1 MQIFSRLKH
10 IIALSI
16 IFIASLPAIAHE
28 LPATTIKG
36 KKYYYYTVQPNETIY
51 SIARKL
57 GISKNDIVKYN
68 PFVIDGIRANDT
80 LYFPVAETPES
91 VDISNNTPAN
101 SNTITHTVK
110 KGETVY
116 RISKKYG
123 ISTDRL
129 ITYNPSTKD
138 GIKSGEIL
146 VIPVAGQ
153 TTSEASTAP
162 VNQSTTIPDNN
173 INVIK
178 VDEIKTTEEFLTE
191 DTIKSNEEAIFEQNY
206 DINIAVM
213 LPFML
218 DENEPTKQAL
228 RYTEF
233 YKGMLLAVNEMRN
246 EFFDIHLYAYDTADS
261 LELTMSILDK
271 PEFQTM
277 NVIVAPGND
286 AQLNIISKRSKETS
300 THVIN
305 IFGVKNDVYQTN
317 DFVLQTNIPQTEMY
331 SKAINYFCEEFK
343 NHTPVILK
351 NLEKLSDKAEFIKSL
366 KNHLDSINKPYLQI
380 SYNDI
385 LSQENIASLDSTKS
399 YVFIPA
405 SGSRS
410 ELSGVINPIIQLKE
424 KTLDNKQIRMFGY
437 PEWTTF
443 RGSILEKMH
452 YLNTVIYSRFYC
464 NQGNADVQQFKSM
477 FNDWYGTELMSAS
490 PLQGILGY
498 DITMFILQAAKNND
512 GKFNP
517 TTQYNGIQSSFN
529 FSSPEEVDGYYNN
542 SLYIITFNQDGT
554 ISQTTR

>member
-1 MQIFSRLKH
+1 MHFFSRLKR
-10 IIALSI
+10 IISLAVI
-16 IFIASLPAIAHE
+16 IIASLPAIAHE
-28 LPATTIKG
+28 LPVTTIKG
-36 KKYYYYTVQPNETIY
+36 KRYYYYTVQPKETIY
-51 SIARKL
+51 SIAHKL
-57 GISKNDIVKYN
+57 EISKNDIVKYN

-91 VDISNNTPAN
+91 VDTSNNTPAN

-123 ISTDRL
+123 ISTDKL
-129 ITYNPSTKD
+129 VAYNPNAKD

-153 TTSEASTAP
+153 TASEESTAP
-162 VNQSTTIPDNN
+162 VKPATTIPDNN
-173 INVIK
+173 INDST
-178 VDEIKTTEEFLTE
+178 VDEIKTTEVFITE
-191 DTIKSNEEAIFEQNY
+191 DTIQSNEEVAIEQNY

-228 RYTEF
+228 LYTEF
-233 YKGMLLAVNEMRN
+233 YKGMLLAVNEMKN

-261 LELTMSILDK
+261 LELTKSILDK

-277 NVIVAPGND
+277 DVIIAPGND
-286 AQLNIISKRSKETS
+286 DQLNIISKRSKATN

-305 IFGVKNDVYQTN
+305 IFDVKNDIYKTN
-317 DFVLQTNIPQTEMY
+317 DFVLQTNIPHTEMY
-331 SKAINYFCEEFK
+331 AKAIDYFCEEFK
-343 NHTPVILK
+343 DHTPVILK

-385 LSQENIASLDSTKS
+385 LTQENIASLDSTKS

-405 SGSRS
+405 SGRRS
-410 ELSGVINPIIQLKE
+410 ELSGIINPILQF
-424 KTLDNKQIRMFGY
+424 KTKTIDDNQIRLFGF

-443 RGSILEKMH
+443 RGPILEKMH
-452 YLNTVIYSRFYC
+452 AMNTAVYSRFYC
-464 NQGNADVQQFKSM
+464 NQESTEAKQFESM
-477 FNDWYGTELMSAS
+477 FNRWYGTELMTAS

-498 DITMFILQAAKNND
+498 DLTMFILQSVKDND

-517 TTQYNGIQSSFN
+517 STQYSGIQSNFN
-529 FSSPEEVDGYYNN
+529 FNSPEEIDGYYNGA
-542 SLYIITFNQDGT
+542 LYIITFNQDDT
-554 ISQTTR
+554 ISQTIR